1 MRRTYSH
8 RGVTIDTAQF
18 ERLVAEAMDRLPRR
32 YQRLIRNVVVLIED
46 EPDQELLDA
55 LQIHTDAEL
64 LGVYTGI
71 PIGLESFF
79 DMGGRLPPRI
89 IIFRGPILRR
99 SSSYDEAREEIL
111 KTVMHEIG
119 HHFGLKDSDMPC

>member
-1 MRRTYSH
+1 MKRFSRHHLLSL
-8 RGVTIDTAQF
+8 DAEQF

-32 YQRLIRNVVVLIED
+32 YRRLIRNVVVLTED
-46 EPDQELLDA
+46 EPARELLDE
-55 LQIHTDAEL
+55 LEIHPDAEL

-71 PIGLESFF
+71 PLGRESFF
-79 DMGGRLPPRI
+79 DIGGHLPPRI

-99 SSSYDEAREEIL
+99 SSTYDEAREEVL

-119 HHFGLKDSDMPC
+119 HHFGLSDSDMPR